1 MKEDFLHYIWQN
13 KKFDFSNLKTTQG
26 ESLTLVNTGN
36 YLQLEGP
43 DFFNAQL
50 IIDNQKWAGNV
61 EIHIK
66 SSDWYLH
73 NHEQDTNYDS
83 VILHVV
89 WEHDLDIYRKN
100 NSTIPVLELK
110 MLVSQEE
117 ISKYNALLTPK
128 SWIFC
133 EKDIATI
140 KEIVLTSWQERLFF
154 ERLEK
159 KSIPFDVLLKENHSD
174 WEATLFCM
182 LAKNFGLNINGQ
194 SFFDLAK
201 SIPFSIIKKESF
213 DVESLEALFFG
224 KGQLLNN
231 EKQDNYLIDLQKR
244 WQFLTHK
251 YQLETSHVTPIQFF
265 KLRPDNFPTIR
276 LAQLAML
283 YHTKKTLFMELIL
296 ANTKEEIYAIFNN
309 ATSSYWM
316 THYNFDSQSIS
327 KTKKISNSFIDLIII
342 NTIIPLKFL
351 YAKANGK
358 DTIEELISLI
368 QTLKPEKNSSIEK
381 FHFFKIKSKNAFETQ
396 ALLQLKNEY
405 CNNKKCLQCE
415 IGLTLLK
422 K

>member
-26 ESLTLVNTGN
+26 ESLTLVNVGSC
-36 YLQLEGP
+36 LQQEGP

-50 IIDNQKWAGNV
+50 IIGNQKWAGNV
-61 EIHIK
+61 EIHLK

-73 NHEQDTNYDS
+73 NHEKDVNYDS

-89 WEHDLDIYRKN
+89 WEHDTDIYRKN

-110 MLVSQEE
+110 KLVSQEE
-117 ISKYNALLTPK
+117 ISKYNTLLTPK

-133 EKDIATI
+133 EKDIASI
-140 KEIVLTSWQERLFF
+140 SEVVFTSWQERLFF
-154 ERLEK
+154 ERLEN
-159 KSIPFDVLLKENHSD
+159 KSIPFEMLLKQNHSD

-194 SFFDLAK
+194 SFLDIAK
-201 SIPFSIIKKESF
+201 SISFSIIKKESF
-213 DVESLEALFFG
+213 EVENLEALFFG
-224 KGQLLNN
+224 IGQMLNDD
-231 EKQDNYLIDLQKR
+231 KQDTYLIDLQQR
-244 WQFLTHK
+244 WQFLKHK
-251 YQLETSHVTPIQFF
+251 HQIEVSHITPVQFF

-283 YHTKKTLFMELIL
+283 YHSKQTLFVELIL
-296 ANTKEEIYAIFNN
+296 AKTKEEIYAIFNN
-309 ATSSYWM
+309 ATSDYWIN
-316 THYNFDSQSIS
+316 HYNFDSQSIN
-327 KTKKISNSFIDLIII
+327 KVKKISHSFIDLIII
-342 NTIIPLKFL
+342 NTLIPLKFL
-351 YAKANGK
+351 YARANGK
-358 DTIEELISLI
+358 DTIEELIDLI
-368 QTLKPEKNSSIEK
+368 QMVKSEKNSTVEK
-381 FHFFKIKSKNAFETQ
+381 FAFFKIKSKNAFESQ

>member
-13 KKFDFSNLKTTQG
+13 KKFDFSSLKTTQG
-26 ESLTLVNTGN
+26 ESLTLVNVGH
-36 YLQLEGP
+36 YLQQEGP

-50 IIDNQKWAGNV
+50 IIGNQKWAGNV

-73 NHEQDTNYDS
+73 KHEKDVNYDS

-89 WEHDLDIYRKN
+89 WEHDVDIYRKN
-100 NSTIPVLELK
+100 NATIPVLELMK
-110 MLVSQEE
+110 LVSQEE
-117 ISKYNALLTPK
+117 ISKYNALVTPK

-140 KEIVLTSWQERLFF
+140 KEIVLTNWQERLFF
-154 ERLEK
+154 ERLENK
-159 KSIPFDVLLKENHSD
+159 AIPFEILLKENHSD

-194 SFFDLAK
+194 SFLELAK
-201 SIPFSIIKKESF
+201 SIPFSILKKESF
-213 DVESLEALFFG
+213 EVENLEALFFG
-224 KGQLLNN
+224 KGQMLND
-231 EKQDNYLIDLQKR
+231 EKQDYYLIDLQKR
-244 WQFLTHK
+244 WHFLSHK
-251 YQLETSHVTPIQFF
+251 YQLEASHITPIQFF

-283 YHTKKTLFMELIL
+283 YHSKQTLFLELIL
-296 ANTKEEIYAIFNN
+296 AKTTGEIYKIFNN
-309 ATSSYWM
+309 ATSTYWAS
-316 THYNFDSQSIS
+316 HYNFDSQSKIKS
-327 KTKKISNSFIDLIII
+327 KTISNSFIDLIII

-358 DTIEELISLI
+358 DSIEELIDLI
-368 QTLKPEKNSSIEK
+368 QTVKPEKNSIIEK
-381 FHFFKIKSKNAFETQ
+381 FDFLKIKSKNAFESQ

-405 CNNKKCLQCE
+405 CSNKKCLQCE